1 LLQPAPEADITAKL
15 PPKSQTLKPNPTKAP
30 VAGAP
35 TSPAADDF
43 GAAVRLANSANEQ
56 TKAAKTPAEWRTIG
70 QTWGQAS
77 DLMSKVQ
84 PNSANYTI
92 AQDRT
97 VKYRS
102 NQAIALKKAQ

>member
-1 LLQPAPEADITAKL
+1 
-15 PPKSQTLKPNPTKAP
+15 
-30 VAGAP
+30 
-35 TSPAADDF
+35 
-43 GAAVRLANSANEQ
+43 
-56 TKAAKTPAEWRTIG
+56 
-70 QTWGQAS
+70 
-77 DLMSKVQ
+77 MSKVQ